1 MFYFLSLKRIQSFLL
16 SNTQKSLWRCEL
28 MSGCKSRLFH
38 EANRLIYTSHRL
50 LNHLSLLD
58 IGWHT
63 VTASFLFPEF
73 IYIFRSQRLWETCG
87 KIKRNILQT
96 QFEGQVMKRH
106 SWDGAGR
113 MLVVDLA
120 QLINAVAAEFK
131 VITTLRDC
139 KNALK

>member
-1 MFYFLSLKRIQSFLL
+1 
-16 SNTQKSLWRCEL
+16 
-28 MSGCKSRLFH
+28 
-38 EANRLIYTSHRL
+38 
-50 LNHLSLLD
+50 
-58 IGWHT
+58 
-63 VTASFLFPEF
+63 
-73 IYIFRSQRLWETCG
+73 
-87 KIKRNILQT
+87 
-96 QFEGQVMKRH
+96 MKRH